1 MQPLSF
7 LLSQS
12 CPPHHCINPS
22 KAAAAAAVE
31 LGHLIFLW
39 KKPVLSWQAPE
50 QCHDVH
56 QGDMD
61 HKVMASRDCFQA
73 MVEDNRT
80 GHWLD
85 SSDGQQHS
93 EVLHFQVKIF
103 FRCVL
108 PIEPFPDYSPPQM
121 SVFHC
126 DFFFPRSSNNGF
138 TLLVPSDMWFSGDW
152 AVTAITTTYPKN
164 QAGSDVWGKTH
175 WVVRIL
181 SGVEWRAWG
190 SWWFIC

>member
-1 MQPLSF
+1 MCIHWVSFCLSHV
-7 LLSQS
+7 
-12 CPPHHCINPS
+12 PPHHCINPS
-22 KAAAAAAVE
+22 KAAVAAAVE

-56 QGDMD
+56 QGVY

-80 GHWLD
+80 GHWTLLMV
-85 SSDGQQHS
+85 SSTLKFS
-93 EVLHFQVKIF
+93 TSKLRFF

-108 PIEPFPDYSPPQM
+108 PIEPFPDCSPPQM

-138 TLLVPSDMWFSGDW
+138 ALLVPSDVWFSGDW
-152 AVTAITTTYPKN
+152 AVTAITTTYPKK

-175 WVVRIL
+175 WVVRIP

-190 SWWFIC
+190 SWWSIC

>member
-103 FRCVL
+103 
-108 PIEPFPDYSPPQM
+108 
-121 SVFHC
+121 
-126 DFFFPRSSNNGF
+126 
-138 TLLVPSDMWFSGDW
+138 
-152 AVTAITTTYPKN
+152 
-164 QAGSDVWGKTH
+164 SDVYFQLNLFLTIPLHRCQSSIVTFSSPGLLIMDLHCWFPLICGSQE
-175 WVVRIL
+175 IEL
-181 SGVEWRAWG
+181 SQL
-190 SWWFIC
+190 